1 MSAIFYHNEEQ
12 KQLAEDSMKKFQT
25 KLARPVQ
32 TQILKASTFYEAE
45 E

>member
-12 KQLAEDSMKKFQT
+12 RQLAEDSMKKFQQAI
-25 KLARPVQ
+25 ARPVQ
-32 TQILKASTFYEAE
+32 TQILKATTFYEAE